1 MRKILPLVIIT
12 IETILLTLTIYFYT
26 LSLVNY
32 AFANKYVSASHLE
45 NDLQS
50 IFIIGTSTSIDI
62 TSAINS
68 GYSEF
73 NCRIAAE
80 DTSFYRTG
88 TLICSTPNIPDY
100 VNSGDLFRD
109 ISNMLISTKFY
120 RLVFE
125 FSNEGVFTGLT
136 VEEHL
141 SPSL

>member
-1 MRKILPLVIIT
+1 MVIIT

-50 IFIIGTSTSIDI
+50 IFIVGKSTSIDI
-62 TSAINS
+62 SSAINS

-88 TLICSTPNIPDY
+88 TLIFSTHNIPDS

-120 RLVFE
+120 RLVDRHRNKE
-125 FSNEGVFTGLT
+125 INGV
-136 VEEHL
+136 
-141 SPSL
+141 S